1 MKKYVILDLD
11 DTLLDFTRGEIEGVT
26 TLLTEHGVTD
36 TVHGLQVYQT
46 INTAVWQQ
54 IEQGAPRE
62 PLLNTRFTKA
72 FGALGISVDGVTLER
87 RYHAMLDH
95 NFYVL
100 PGAQDFLD
108 TLQKGQLTLI
118 VGTNGTKTIQL
129 NRLEGSGIAGYFD
142 RLFISQD
149 LGVDKPDPAF
159 FNAIFAAYPD
169 MTTANTIMVGDHLA
183 SDIQGALNSH
193 LDSIWYN
200 PHHDT
205 NSEDIQPTYEVD
217 SYAAAEHL
225 LLND

>member
-26 TLLTEHGVTD
+26 TLLAEHGVTD
-36 TVHGLQVYQT
+36 TARGLQVYQT
-46 INTAVWQQ
+46 INTAIWQQ

-62 PLLNTRFTKA
+62 PLLNTRFAKA
-72 FGALGISVDGVTLER
+72 FGALGISVDGAALER

-108 TLQKGQLTLI
+108 TLQKGQLTL
-118 VGTNGTKTIQL
+118 VGGTNGTKTIQL

-159 FNAIFAAYPD
+159 FNAIFAAYSD
-169 MTTANTIMVGDHLA
+169 MTAANTIMVGDHLA
-183 SDIQGALNSH
+183 SDIQGALNGH

-200 PHHDT
+200 PHHDI
-205 NSEDIQPTYEVD
+205 NSEGIQPTYEVD
-217 SYAAAEHL
+217 SYAAAEHVL
-225 LLND
+225 LDD

>member
-1 MKKYVILDLD
+1 MRKYIILDLD

-26 TLLTEHGVTD
+26 TLLTEQGVTD
-36 TVHGLQVYQT
+36 IAHGLQVYQA
-46 INTAVWQQ
+46 INTTVWQQ

-62 PLLNTRFTKA
+62 SLLNTRFAKA
-72 FGALGISVDGVTLER
+72 FGALGIQVDGVALER

-100 PGAQDFLD
+100 PGARDFLN
-108 TLQKGQLTLI
+108 TLQNRQFTLI
-118 VGTNGTKTIQL
+118 AGTNGTKTIQL

-142 RLFISQD
+142 RFFISQD

-159 FNAIFAAYPD
+159 FAAIFATYPD
-169 MTTANTIMVGDHLA
+169 MTSDNTIMIGDHLA

-200 PHHDT
+200 PHHDA
-205 NSEDIQPTYEVD
+205 NPAGILPTYEVA
-217 SYAAAEHL
+217 SYTAAEQL
-225 LLND
+225 LWNN